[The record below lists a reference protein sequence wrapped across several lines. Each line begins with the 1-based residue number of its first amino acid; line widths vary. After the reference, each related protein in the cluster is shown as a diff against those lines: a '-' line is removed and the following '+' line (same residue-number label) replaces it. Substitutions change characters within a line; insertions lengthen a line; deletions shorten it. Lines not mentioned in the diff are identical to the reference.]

1 MNITVPRAVLDT
13 NFFITIIGKQSHY
26 RWIFDAIIEGRLIL
40 CVSKPILFVYEE
52 ILERK
57 TSLEVAKNIIKFLSV
72 HPFVEQYEIY
82 YDWNLIE
89 TDPDDNKFVD
99 CAFASGSVLASS
111 DGHFNKLLEI
121 DFPKI
126 TLLSVTEFLDNY
138 KSHLDITK

>member
-1 MNITVPRAVLDT
+1 MNTTAPRAVLDT
-13 NFFITIIGKQSHY
+13 NFFITIIGKQSQY

-40 CVSKPILFVYEE
+40 CVSKPILFEYEE

-57 TSLEVAKNIIKFLSV
+57 TSIEVAKNIVKFLTV

-89 TDPDDNKFVD
+89 IDPDDNKFVD
-99 CAFASGSVLASS
+99 CAFASGSVLVSS

-126 TLLSVTEFLDNY
+126 TLLSVGAFSDNY
-138 KSHLDITK
+138 KNQLDITK